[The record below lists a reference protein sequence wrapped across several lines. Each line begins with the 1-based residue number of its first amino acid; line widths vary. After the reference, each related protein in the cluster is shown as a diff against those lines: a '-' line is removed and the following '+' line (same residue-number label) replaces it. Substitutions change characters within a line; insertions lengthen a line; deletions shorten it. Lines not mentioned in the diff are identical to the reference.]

1 MDFTKVKQNLER
13 LGYVVSCFATKEEA
27 AAYLDRQIDGT
38 TVGFGGSATLN
49 EMGLYELLAAH
60 NQVTWHWR
68 MPTGMTDKEVRMAER
83 AAAVYVSSMNGLAET
98 GEIVNIDNTGNRVAD
113 IEYGHERVYLVAG
126 SNKLAPDYE
135 GALWHARNVASP
147 RNAQRLGCKT
157 PCAVKADKCYN
168 CQSPGRICR
177 ILSVLWEMPKAS
189 GAVYEV
195 ILVDEALGY

>member
-1 MDFTKVKQNLER
+1 MDFTKVKANLER
-13 LGYVVSCFATKEEA
+13 LGYVVSCFPTKEAA
-27 AAYLDRQIDGT
+27 AAYLDGQIDGM
-38 TVGFGGSATLN
+38 TVGFGGSATLQ

-68 MPTGMTDKEVRMAER
+68 MPEGMTDQEVRMAER
-83 AAAVYVSSMNGLAET
+83 AAAVYVSSMNGLAES

-126 SNKLAPDYE
+126 ANKLAPDCE
-135 GALWHARNVASP
+135 GALHHARNVAAP

-157 PCAVKADKCYN
+157 PCAVKGDRCYN

-189 GAVYEV
+189 GARYEV
-195 ILVDEALGY
+195 ILVDENLGY